1 MSNDGLNIS
10 FAGCGFMG
18 IYHVGVA
25 ACLRTFA
32 PFILENKIAGAS
44 AGAMAAASLVA
55 DVPITDMVRQTVRV
69 ACTASEKVLGVF
81 HPNFNIN
88 DSIKE
93 SLERILPEDIHI
105 LASARLYISMTKV
118 ADASN
123 WIVSDFDSK
132 EDVIDAILGSSF
144 VPIFSGFFPRKFRGT
159 AVIDGGYSDNVP
171 TFLGTTITV
180 SPFHGNQDICP
191 EDDSEIAHM
200 LGLKLPT
207 GPDTNITLSAKNIER
222 LSKSM
227 IPPKIEDMSL
237 LCRQG
242 YQDAFRF
249 LRSRNIIQCESCRDK
264 KIAAG
269 YKQLEQWRK
278 PSDVTC
284 VGCQAL
290 PQTISSVS
298 LPQEM
303 LKIFEE
309 ECEEQK
315 VRTGT
320 ITGSVAKV
328 VNFSYETSIQVAIKS
343 AFNTM
348 KPIKYTVKKMLTY
361 LPDPGND
368 CPFQNP
374 TQS

>member
-1 MSNDGLNIS
+1 MNNEGLNIS

-32 PFILENKIAGAS
+32 PFILENKIGGAS
-44 AGAMAAASLVA
+44 AGAMAACSLVGE
-55 DVPITDMVRQTVRV
+55 VSITDMVRETVRV
-69 ACTASEKVLGVF
+69 ACTASEKVLGLF

-105 LASARLYISMTKV
+105 LASSRLYISMTKV

-144 VPIFSGFFPRKFRGT
+144 VPIFSGFFPPKFRGT

-171 TFLGTTITV
+171 TFLGDTITV

-249 LRSRNIIQCESCRDK
+249 LRSRNVIQCSSCRDE

-269 YKQLEQWRK
+269 YKQLEKWRK
-278 PSDVTC
+278 PPDSC
-284 VGCQAL
+284 SGCQAL
-290 PQTISSVS
+290 PQTISAVS
-298 LPQEM
+298 LPKEM
-303 LKIFEE
+303 LEIFDE
-309 ECEEQK
+309 ECEQQK
-315 VRTGT
+315 VRTGNM
-320 ITGSVAKV
+320 TGSVAKV
-328 VNFSYETSIQVAIKS
+328 VKFSYETSVQLAIKS
-343 AFNTM
+343 AFKGM
-348 KPIKYTVKKMLTY
+348 KPINYTVKKMLTY
-361 LPDPGND
+361 LPDPGNN
-368 CPFQNP
+368 CPFESHS
-374 TQS
+374 TS